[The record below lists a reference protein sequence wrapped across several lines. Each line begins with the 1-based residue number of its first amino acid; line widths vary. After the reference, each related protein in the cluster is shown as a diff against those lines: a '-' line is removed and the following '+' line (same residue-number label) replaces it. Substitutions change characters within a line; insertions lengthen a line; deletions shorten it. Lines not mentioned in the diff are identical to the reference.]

1 MANFFIVHVNG
12 QIGAGVFQPSGFE
25 VLRCNRELW
34 QEFDSERFWE

>member
-34 QEFDSERFWE
+34 QEFDSESFWE